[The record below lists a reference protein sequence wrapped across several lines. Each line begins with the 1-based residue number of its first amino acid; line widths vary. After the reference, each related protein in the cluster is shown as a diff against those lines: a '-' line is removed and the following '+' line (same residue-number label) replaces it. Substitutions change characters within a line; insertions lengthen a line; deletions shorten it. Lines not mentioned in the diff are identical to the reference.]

1 MEKEKVCSH
10 FLLFGLQIWKCSQ
23 FGLILQ
29 LLMTPAADNMH
40 EKDAARSAMERLT
53 HYLESRHLRKTPER
67 FAILS
72 RSLRLPEHF
81 SGDALADLMERDGY
95 HVSRSTVYNTL
106 ALLCEAEI
114 LVCHRFGNRAA
125 RYEVALQ
132 NHCHLICRRCGKVE
146 EVESPDFAGVIRSMA
161 SEGFRPTSF
170 SASVYG
176 LCADCIQYQN
186 NNILNS

>member
-1 MEKEKVCSH
+1 
-10 FLLFGLQIWKCSQ
+10 
-23 FGLILQ
+23 
-29 LLMTPAADNMH
+29 MTPTTENMP
-40 EKDAARSAMERLT
+40 ESEVLRLAKERLT
-53 HYLESRHLRKTPER
+53 LFLESRHLRKTPER

-72 RSLRLPEHF
+72 RALWLPEHF
-81 SGDALADLMERDGY
+81 CGDALVALMEKDGY

-106 ALLCEAEI
+106 ALLCDAGI
-114 LVCHRFGNRAA
+114 LTSHRFGTRAA

-132 NHCHLICRRCGKVE
+132 NHCHLICRRCGRVE